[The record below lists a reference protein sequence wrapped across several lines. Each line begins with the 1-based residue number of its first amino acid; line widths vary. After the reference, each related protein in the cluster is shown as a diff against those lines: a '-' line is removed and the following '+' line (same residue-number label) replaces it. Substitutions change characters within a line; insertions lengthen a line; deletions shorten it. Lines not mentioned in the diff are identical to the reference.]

1 MIKILLTGSTGFI
14 GSYLLKKLCK
24 KNKIYVILRK
34 KRNNVLKNKNI
45 EQIYYNNYKDL
56 NKKIKKIKVNTVI
69 HCATHYVKQHKFD
82 DINKLSNSNILFG
95 NIILENLKIMGVKKF
110 INFSTVWENFNGKKE
125 NYFNLYSAYKASF
138 LNIINFYNRKLNNI
152 KFFNLVISDT
162 FGESDKRNKLINIL
176 KKNYKKNRKTK
187 IVSKNLYINLIN
199 VSDIN
204 NAIELILK
212 SNFKSGSY
220 SLNNKKDFKI
230 TEIVDGIN
238 NNLNKKIKV
247 IWLSNKIIKE
257 KIYKFKFL
265 KNWKIN
271 NSKIKD
277 IIGIITR

>member
-1 MIKILLTGSTGFI
+1 
-14 GSYLLKKLCK
+14 
-24 KNKIYVILRK
+24 
-34 KRNNVLKNKNI
+34 
-45 EQIYYNNYKDL
+45 
-56 NKKIKKIKVNTVI
+56 
-69 HCATHYVKQHKFD
+69 
-82 DINKLSNSNILFG
+82 
-95 NIILENLKIMGVKKF
+95 MGVKKF

-125 NYFNLYSAYKASF
+125 NYFNLYSTYKASF
-138 LNIINFYNRKLNNI
+138 LNIINFYNKKLNNI

-212 SNFKSGSY
+212 SNFKAGSY
-220 SLNNKKDFKI
+220 SLNNRKDFKI
-230 TEIVDGIN
+230 TEIIDAIN

-247 IWLSNKIIKE
+247 MWLSNKIIKE

-265 KNWKIN
+265 KNWKTN

>member
-14 GSYLLKKLCK
+14 GSYLLKKLYK

-34 KRNNVLKNKNI
+34 KRNNLLRNKNI
-45 EQIYYNNYKDL
+45 KQIYYNNYKDL

-95 NIILENLKIMGVKKF
+95 NIILENLKMMGVKKF

-138 LNIINFYNRKLNNI
+138 LNIINFYNKKLNNI

-220 SLNNKKDFKI
+220 SLNNRKDFKI
-230 TEIVDGIN
+230 TEIIDGIN

-265 KNWKIN
+265 KNWKTN
-271 NSKIKD
+271 SSKIKD

>member
-1 MIKILLTGSTGFI
+1 MIQILITGSTGFI

-34 KRNNVLKNKNI
+34 KRNNVLRNKNI
-45 EQIYYNNYKDL
+45 KQIYYNNYEDL
-56 NKKIKKIKVNTVI
+56 NKKIKKIKVNTII

-95 NIILENLKIMGVKKF
+95 NIILENLKMMGVKKF

-138 LNIINFYNRKLNNI
+138 LNIINFYNKKLNNI

-220 SLNNKKDFKI
+220 SLNNRKDFKI
-230 TEIVDGIN
+230 TEIIDAIN

-247 IWLSNKIIKE
+247 VWLSNKIIKE

-265 KNWKIN
+265 KNWKTN

>member
-34 KRNNVLKNKNI
+34 KRNNVLRNKNI
-45 EQIYYNNYKDL
+45 KQIYYNNYEDL

-95 NIILENLKIMGVKKF
+95 NIILENLKMMGVKKF

-138 LNIINFYNRKLNNI
+138 LNIINFYNKKLNNI

-220 SLNNKKDFKI
+220 SLNNRKDFKI
-230 TEIVDGIN
+230 TEIIDAIN

-247 IWLSNKIIKE
+247 VWLSNKIIKE

-265 KNWKIN
+265 KNWKTN

-277 IIGIITR
+277 IIRIITR

>member
-1 MIKILLTGSTGFI
+1 MIKILITGSTGFI

-34 KRNNVLKNKNI
+34 KRNNVLRNKNI
-45 EQIYYNNYKDL
+45 KQIYYNNYEDL

-95 NIILENLKIMGVKKF
+95 NIILENLKMMGVKKF

-138 LNIINFYNRKLNNI
+138 LNIINFYNKKLNNI

-220 SLNNKKDFKI
+220 SLNNRKDFKI
-230 TEIVDGIN
+230 TEIIDAIN

-247 IWLSNKIIKE
+247 VWLSNKIIKE

-265 KNWKIN
+265 KNWKTN

-277 IIGIITR
+277 IIRIITR

>member
-14 GSYLLKKLCK
+14 GSYLLKKLYK

-34 KRNNVLKNKNI
+34 KRNNVLRNKNI
-45 EQIYYNNYKDL
+45 KQIYYNNYEDL

-95 NIILENLKIMGVKKF
+95 NIILENLKMMGVKKF

-138 LNIINFYNRKLNNI
+138 LNIINFYNKKLNNI

-220 SLNNKKDFKI
+220 SLNNRKDFKI
-230 TEIVDGIN
+230 TEIIDGIN

-265 KNWKIN
+265 KNWKTN

-277 IIGIITR
+277 IIRIITR

>member
-14 GSYLLKKLCK
+14 GSYLLKKLYK

-34 KRNNVLKNKNI
+34 KRNNVLRNKNI
-45 EQIYYNNYKDL
+45 KQIYYNNYEDL

-95 NIILENLKIMGVKKF
+95 NIILENLKMMGVKKF

-125 NYFNLYSAYKASF
+125 NYFNLYSTYKASF
-138 LNIINFYNRKLNNI
+138 LNIINFYNKKLNNI

-212 SNFKSGSY
+212 SNFKAGSY
-220 SLNNKKDFKI
+220 SLNNRKDFKI
-230 TEIVDGIN
+230 TEIIDAIN

-247 IWLSNKIIKE
+247 MWLSNKIIKE

-265 KNWKIN
+265 KNWKTN

>member
-34 KRNNVLKNKNI
+34 KRNNLLTNKNI
-45 EQIYYNNYKDL
+45 KQIYYNNYKDL
-56 NKKIKKIKVNTVI
+56 NKKIKKIKVNTII

-125 NYFNLYSAYKASF
+125 NYFNLYAAYKASF
-138 LNIINFYNRKLNNI
+138 LNIINFYNKKLNNI

-176 KKNYKKNRKTK
+176 KKNYEKNRKTK

-220 SLNNKKDFKI
+220 SLNNRKDFKI
-230 TEIVDGIN
+230 TEIIDAIN

-265 KNWKIN
+265 KNWKTN

>member
-14 GSYLLKKLCK
+14 GSHLLKKLCK

-34 KRNNVLKNKNI
+34 KRNNVLRNKNI
-45 EQIYYNNYKDL
+45 KQIYYNNYEDL
-56 NKKIKKIKVNTVI
+56 NKKIKKIKVNTII

-95 NIILENLKIMGVKKF
+95 NIILENLKMMGVKKF

-220 SLNNKKDFKI
+220 SLNNRKDFKI
-230 TEIVDGIN
+230 TEIIDGIN

-265 KNWKIN
+265 KNWKTN

>member
-1 MIKILLTGSTGFI
+1 VIKILLTGSTGFI

-34 KRNNVLKNKNI
+34 KRNNVLRNKNI
-45 EQIYYNNYKDL
+45 KQIYYNNYEDL

-95 NIILENLKIMGVKKF
+95 NIILENLKMMGVKKF

-138 LNIINFYNRKLNNI
+138 LNIINFYNKKLNNI

-220 SLNNKKDFKI
+220 SLNNRKDFKI
-230 TEIVDGIN
+230 TEIIDAIN

-247 IWLSNKIIKE
+247 MWLSNKIIKE

-265 KNWKIN
+265 KIWKTN